1 MKNSWSSKIE
11 NIQKTKFNN
20 IEFYVLRDD
29 LLGEFNGNK
38 ARKLEYF
45 LNVNLQDIKS
55 VVSYGSAQSNA
66 MYSLSVFCK
75 MKGFKFHYVVSN
87 ISSNLLQNP
96 VGNLKFALE
105 NEMKIYICKDRAQ
118 LAKDIFSK
126 LDNALF
132 INEGI
137 AQKEAEYGFIT
148 QANLINQW
156 AKNNN
161 KIVDIFLPSGTGTS
175 AAFLAKHTNFRV
187 FTCACVGDEE
197 YLKAQINALDPFS
210 KVQILNPPRK
220 YHFGDLKL
228 ELYDIWLELLKQ
240 TNIEFELIY
249 DPVGF
254 ISMIKNL
261 DVFNNEILYIH
272 QGGVLG
278 NISQKMRYERKIKE
292 RR

>member
-45 LNVNLQDIKS
+45 LNANLQDIKS

-66 MYSLSVFCK
+66 MYALSVFCK
-75 MKGFKFHYVVSN
+75 MKGFKFHYVVSS
-87 ISSNLLQNP
+87 ISLNLLQNP

-254 ISMIKNL
+254 ISIIKNL
-261 DVFNNEILYIH
+261 DVFDNEILYIH